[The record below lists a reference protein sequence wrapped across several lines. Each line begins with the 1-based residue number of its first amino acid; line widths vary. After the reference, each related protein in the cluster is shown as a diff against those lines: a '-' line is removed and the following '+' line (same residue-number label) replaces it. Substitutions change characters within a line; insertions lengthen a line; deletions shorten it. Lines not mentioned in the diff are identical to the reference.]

1 LDEGDAAFSS
11 AAVGAGEEGADAAG
25 DGAAVEGAGA
35 AGDGAAVEETL
46 ADGFAKDSGEGELTG
61 LVEIW
66 GDADEIGEAAV
77 EGVVAGLAL
86 RTSLSSMPTR
96 RPMLSLA
103 VSTVN
108 SNVTPKKMQ
117 PR

>member
-1 LDEGDAAFSS
+1 
-11 AAVGAGEEGADAAG
+11 VEGADAAG
-25 DGAAVEGAGA
+25 
-35 AGDGAAVEETL
+35 ETL
-46 ADGFAKDSGEGELTG
+46 ADGLAKDSGEGELTG
-61 LVEIW
+61 LAEIW
-66 GDADEIGEAAV
+66 GDTDAIGEGAV
-77 EGVVAGLAL
+77 EGVIAGFAL

>member
-1 LDEGDAAFSS
+1 MVFEER
-11 AAVGAGEEGADAAG
+11 VAGGLAEDS
-25 DGAAVEGAGA
+25 
-35 AGDGAAVEETL
+35 VEEEF
-46 ADGFAKDSGEGELTG
+46 GGLT
-61 LVEIW
+61 EAW
-66 GDADEIGEAAV
+66 GDPDGIGEAAAS
-77 EGVVAGLAL
+77 GVAAGVAL

-96 RPMLSLA
+96 RPALCLA